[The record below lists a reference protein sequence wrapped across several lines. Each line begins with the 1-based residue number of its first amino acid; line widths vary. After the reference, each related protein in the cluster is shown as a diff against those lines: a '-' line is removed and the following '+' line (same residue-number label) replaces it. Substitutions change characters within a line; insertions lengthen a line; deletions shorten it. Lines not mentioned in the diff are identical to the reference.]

1 MLLMYLIYCHR
12 GMGKME
18 QRTLFQIGFFL
29 LFAVATI
36 SAVPRDC
43 TAIKRSNRRA
53 ASGVYVIQPQRS
65 PLLVVKCVMKR
76 NSGWTVIQ
84 RSSRASKITWKE
96 SWTTYKYGFG
106 DVLSDFWLG
115 NEYIYLLTKQ
125 NRYKLRI
132 EFLDTRN
139 RIKYAEYSSF
149 YIESE
154 RGKYIIRLGTFSGN
168 VVDQMTQLTK
178 NSLVDNQPFST
189 KDRDYD
195 SFRRSCAASY
205 GGWWFD
211 ACGRVYL
218 NRKYPYWSGIN
229 IKKVTMMIQPTC

>member
-1 MLLMYLIYCHR
+1 M
-12 GMGKME
+12 KME
-18 QRTLFQIGFFL
+18 QRIFFQIGFFL
-29 LFAVATI
+29 ILMVATI

-43 TAIKRSNRRA
+43 TAIKRRNKRA
-53 ASGVYVIQPQRS
+53 TSGLYVIQPVRS

-76 NSGWTVIQ
+76 NGGWTVIQ
-84 RSSRASKITWKE
+84 RNSRGSKITWKE

-106 DVLSDFWLG
+106 DVLSDHWLG

-132 EFLDTRN
+132 EFIDSRN
-139 RIKYAEYSSF
+139 IFRYAEYSSF
-149 YIESE
+149 YLESE
-154 RGKYIIRLGTFSGN
+154 KGKYTIRLGAFSGN
-168 VVDQMTQLTK
+168 VRDQMTRNVKTAM
-178 NSLVDNQPFST
+178 VDNQPFST

-195 SFRRSCAASY
+195 SYSRSCGARF

-211 ACGRVYL
+211 ACGYVYL
-218 NRKYPYWSGIN
+218 NYKYPTWSGTS